1 MSAGGHKQVEI
12 IPLAHKKMA
21 QRGVPETWVREA
33 LAAPEQVVEGHGG
46 RQVAH
51 KRMTMADKE
60 RLLRAVYE
68 ETETTLV
75 VVTAYLTSAIAHY
88 WREIS

>member
-1 MSAGGHKQVEI
+1 MSTAWQV
-12 IPLAHKKMA
+12 PQLTSDRDL
-21 QRGVPETWVREA
+21 QQLLREA

-51 KRMTMADKE
+51 KRMTVADKE
-60 RLLRAVYE
+60 HLLRVVYE

-75 VVTAYLTSAIAHY
+75 VVTAYLTSAIARY

>member
-1 MSAGGHKQVEI
+1 VSAGGHKQVEI

-21 QRGVPETWVREA
+21 RRGIPKTWVREA

-51 KRMTMADKE
+51 NRMTVADKE
-60 RLLRAVYE
+60 RLLQVVYE

-75 VVTAYLTSAIAHY
+75 VVTAYLTSAIARY
-88 WREIS
+88 WRETS

>member
-21 QRGVPETWVREA
+21 QRRIPETWVREA
-33 LAAPEQVVEGHGG
+33 LAAPEQVVEGPGG

-51 KRMTMADKE
+51 NRMTVADKE
-60 RLLRAVYE
+60 RLLRVVYE
-68 ETETTLV
+68 ETETTLGM
-75 VVTAYLTSAIAHY
+75 VTAYLTSTIARY
-88 WREIS
+88 WRERS